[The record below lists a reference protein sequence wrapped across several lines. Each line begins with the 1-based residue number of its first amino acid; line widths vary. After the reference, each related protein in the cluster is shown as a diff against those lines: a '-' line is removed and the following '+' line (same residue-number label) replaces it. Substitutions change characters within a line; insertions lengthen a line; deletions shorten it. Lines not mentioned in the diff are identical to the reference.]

1 MQVHFKNNYP
11 KKVWVAIMRRD
22 TNACGG
28 EGGGWAT
35 AGWWVLDPGQTK
47 NAFSTTNEYAA
58 FYAESEDGAMWNGSV
73 GPVYVYSN
81 AFNSCLNIGSTAA
94 IKRVGMQQIQ
104 LPAFRG
110 NPLAVHTVNL
120 NR

>member
-1 MQVHFKNNYP
+1 MQVHFKNNGS
-11 KKVWVAIMRRD
+11 KRVWVAIMRLD

-35 AGWWVLDPGQTK
+35 AGWWVLDPGQK
-47 NAFSTTNEYAA
+47 KHAFSTTNEFAA
-58 FYAESEDGAMWNGSV
+58 FYAESEDGAIWGGPV
-73 GPVYVYSN
+73 GPVYVYRD
-81 AFNSCLNIGSTAA
+81 AFNSCLKIGSSAA

-104 LPAFRG
+104 LPWFRG
-110 NPLAVHTVNL
+110 NPLAVQTVNL